1 VDANSVAAGDQA
13 FQFIGFSQF
22 SGVAGQLRAITN
34 NAGNTIV
41 AADTD
46 GNGSGDI
53 QIQLTGSLAL
63 TAGDFIL

>member
-41 AADTD
+41 ADTD